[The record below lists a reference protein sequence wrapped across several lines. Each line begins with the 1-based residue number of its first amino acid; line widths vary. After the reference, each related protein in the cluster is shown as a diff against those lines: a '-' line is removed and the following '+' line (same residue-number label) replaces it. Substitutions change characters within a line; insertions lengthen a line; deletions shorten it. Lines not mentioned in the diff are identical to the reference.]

1 MEFRNVL
8 SRRRMVRHY
17 VDEPVPPDVLER
29 IVSSVRRAPS
39 AGFSQGQRLV
49 VVTDAA
55 RRRAIA
61 ELLGEAERA
70 AEGFEPWLSS
80 APVHVVVCTREGDY
94 HERYRKPDKL
104 AGGEET
110 AWPVPF
116 WFVDAGA
123 AMMALLMAAIDE
135 GLASGFL
142 GLLHEH
148 QAEFKRMLEIPADVD
163 VVGIATIGRP
173 APDPRWS
180 ASTSRATQRRRGLD
194 EIVHWER
201 WGGSRPG

>member
-1 MEFRNVL
+1 ML
-8 SRRRMVRHY
+8 SRRRMVRNY
-17 VDEPVPPDVLER
+17 LDEPVPEDVLER
-29 IVSSVRRAPS
+29 ILGSVRRAPS

-49 VVTDAA
+49 VVTEPD

-61 ELLGEAERA
+61 GLLEEEAQV
-70 AEGFEPWLSS
+70 AEGYEPWLSS
-80 APVHVVVCTREGDY
+80 APVHVVVCTREADY
-94 HERYRKPDKL
+94 HERYTKEDKL
-104 AGGEET
+104 VEGREIE
-110 AWPVPF
+110 WPVPY

-142 GLLHEH
+142 GVPVEK
-148 QAEFKRMLEIPADVD
+148 QAELRRMLELPDDVD
-163 VVGIATIGRP
+163 IVGIATLGRP

-180 ASTSRATQRRRGLD
+180 EVTSRATQPRRRPGDL
-194 EIVHWER
+194 VHWER